1 MSQNQLVGLL
11 SPLANAMHLMFLDVS
26 LNRFTGS
33 IPEALQ
39 TSGSLEVLSLF
50 MNQLTGP
57 VNLSNTSALEAFFA
71 FENKLS
77 VANSCCLPIIAT
89 SGCCWCTLI
98 SFRVTCR

>member
-57 VNLSNTSALEAFFA
+57 VNLSNTSALEAFSRS
-71 FENKLS
+71 K
-77 VANSCCLPIIAT
+77 T
-89 SGCCWCTLI
+89 SFLWPTRAACQ
-98 SFRVTCR
+98 